1 MPKPWATGAAGRL
14 KHCAACA
21 AGSLTPTRR
30 ASAAAA
36 RRWMTSARSQRTT
49 ASIPPPSSAACTAP
63 SSATCPTSV
72 RRADTLA
79 DQGAAGAGVPIDRHE
94 VPSILGG
101 RLLHSRRSWSKLV
114 LWAAAGAVGAVPMP
128 FHIGLGAIETS
139 LCPPN
144 GWISFGFVVGSSA
157 RHALHRA
164 VADARDGP
172 TRVYAS
178 PRTALARPRA
188 SRAHVNLGRGT
199 CYEKCR
205 AINHKH

>member
-1 MPKPWATGAAGRL
+1 MADEGAGAALLNDLMNDR
-14 KHCAACA
+14 
-21 AGSLTPTRR
+21 
-30 ASAAAA
+30 
-36 RRWMTSARSQRTT
+36 QRTR
-49 ASIPPPSSAACTAP
+49 
-63 SSATCPTSV
+63 CPTSV

-188 SRAHVNLGRGT
+188 RRPRARHLLR
-199 CYEKCR
+199 KM
-205 AINHKH
+205 